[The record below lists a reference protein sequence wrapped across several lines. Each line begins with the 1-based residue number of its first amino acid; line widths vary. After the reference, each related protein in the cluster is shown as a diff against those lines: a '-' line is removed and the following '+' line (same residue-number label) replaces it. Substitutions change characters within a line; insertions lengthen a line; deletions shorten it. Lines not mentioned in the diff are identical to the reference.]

1 MSLQRTLLAVLLSYA
16 AMDTLI
22 GPQAVQ
28 GFALGQS
35 KYGRI
40 EKFPYQVMLIG
51 KQLWRKRILCGGTLL
66 DQRWILTAG
75 HCTMGVTHFDIY
87 LGALTIEDGAE
98 TGRLVLRSNKFIVHE
113 GFNPDTAANDIA
125 LVKLPIDVAYTAR
138 IQPATLP
145 YLRRN
150 DALTGAKV
158 VATGWGANNE
168 MSNYNPMQYTEL
180 RVISN
185 QECANEFD
193 VVTNGVLC
201 AKGLRDE
208 TVCSGDSGGPL
219 VLKNTQTVVG
229 ITSFGPADGCETN
242 IPGGFTRVTHYLDWI
257 EMKTGRLGQN
267 MHEVPQQTA
276 QMQRLQPV
284 SQRAQALMR
293 KAVRLNENVV

>member
-1 MSLQRTLLAVLLSYA
+1 MSFQRTLLAVLLSCA

-22 GPQAVQ
+22 GPQTVQ

-125 LVKLPIDVAYTAR
+125 LVKLPIDVAFTAR

-193 VVTNGVLC
+193 VVTSGVLC

-242 IPGGFTRVTHYLDWI
+242 IPGGFTRVTHYLNWI
-257 EMKTGRLGQN
+257 EAKTGRLAQN
-267 MHEVPQQTA
+267 MQKVSEQSA
-276 QMQRLQPV
+276 QVQRLQPV
-284 SQRAQALMR
+284 AQHAQALMR
-293 KAVRLNENVV
+293 NAVRLNENVV

>member
-1 MSLQRTLLAVLLSYA
+1 MSLQRTLLAVLLSCA
-16 AMDTLI
+16 TMDTLL
-22 GPQAVQ
+22 GPQPVH
-28 GFALGQS
+28 GFAIGQS

-75 HCTMGVTHFDIY
+75 HCTMGVTHFDAY
-87 LGALTIEDGAE
+87 LGALTIDDAAE

-113 GFNPDTAANDIA
+113 RFNPNTAANDIA
-125 LVKLPIDVAYTAR
+125 LVKLPMDVAYTPR

-145 YLRRN
+145 YLKRN

-193 VVTNGVLC
+193 VVTDGVLC

-257 EMKTGRLGQN
+257 EVKTGRLGQQAQQQK
-267 MHEVPQQTA
+267 PQV
-276 QMQRLQPV
+276 QRLQQV
-284 SQRAQALMR
+284 SQRAQTLMR
-293 KAVRLNENVV
+293 KAVKLNDNVV

>member
-1 MSLQRTLLAVLLSYA
+1 MSLQRTLLAVLLSCA

-22 GPQAVQ
+22 GPQTVQ

-125 LVKLPIDVAYTAR
+125 LVKLPIDVAFTAR

-193 VVTNGVLC
+193 VVTSGVLC

-242 IPGGFTRVTHYLDWI
+242 IPGGFTRVTHYLNWI
-257 EMKTGRLGQN
+257 EAKTGRLAQN
-267 MHEVPQQTA
+267 MQKVSEQSA
-276 QMQRLQPV
+276 QVQRLQPV
-284 SQRAQALMR
+284 AQHAQALMR
-293 KAVRLNENVV
+293 NAVRLNENVV